1 MLDSSILING
11 INLSIRRLKAR
22 ESGGK
27 PELVFL
33 HDSLGCIT
41 TWGNFPDALSERLGL
56 SCLVYDRQGHGNS
69 DPHQSKDR
77 DADYHKQEAEILISL
92 LRSLSIERPILFGHS
107 DGGTIALIAAALYPK
122 YITGVISE
130 AGHVFLES
138 KTIDGILAAKDYYAE
153 HKGLTSRLAKH
164 HGEKAGTLLESWTE
178 NWLKPQFRNWNIE
191 HYLPDI
197 QCPTLVIQGEDD
209 EFATIS
215 QVESICSK
223 ISGPAVPCVL
233 ADIGHIPHKAARE
246 EVLNVV
252 EKFIL
257 RYCV

>member
-1 MLDSSILING
+1 MLKQALKLTTHSTGMLG
-11 INLSIRRLKAR
+11 IIECLFDL
-22 ESGGK
+22 
-27 PELVFL
+27 PEDL
-33 HDSLGCIT
+33 
-41 TWGNFPDALSERLGL
+41 W
-56 SCLVYDRQGHGNS
+56 
-69 DPHQSKDR
+69 
-77 DADYHKQEAEILISL
+77 
-92 LRSLSIERPILFGHS
+92 
-107 DGGTIALIAAALYPK
+107 
-122 YITGVISE
+122 
-130 AGHVFLES
+130 
-138 KTIDGILAAKDYYAE
+138 
-153 HKGLTSRLAKH
+153 LAKH